1 VSDARC
7 RGTLR
12 LSKGVWLFRP
22 DAVDVLLR
30 VEPTPPPSTE
40 GFLSRPVEAI
50 LSVRGEATVT
60 DGAARIE
67 PRTGVPQRVVGRVLA
82 VADDSLVVDA
92 GIPLV
97 VVVAGGGGARATVGD
112 VVEVDVDVDA
122 GVGCAL
128 AD

>member
-1 VSDARC
+1 VDDGSGKSDPP
-7 RGTLR
+7 LR
-12 LSKGVWLFRP
+12 FHIEIF
-22 DAVDVLLR
+22 D
-30 VEPTPPPSTE
+30 
-40 GFLSRPVEAI
+40 
-50 LSVRGEATVT
+50 VRGC
-60 DGAARIE
+60 AARIE
-67 PRTGVPQRVVGRVLA
+67 PRTGVPQRVVGHVLA

-92 GIPLV
+92 GIPL